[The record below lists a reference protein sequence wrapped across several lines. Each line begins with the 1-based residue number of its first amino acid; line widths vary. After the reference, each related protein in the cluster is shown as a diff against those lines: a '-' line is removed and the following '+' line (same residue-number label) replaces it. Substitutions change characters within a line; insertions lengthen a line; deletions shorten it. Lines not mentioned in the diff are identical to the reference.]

1 MKVSKRIEAVVTNTY
16 VSGWNDEIEVLCGD
30 DKIVLAMDESQQRK
44 LMQNLQKRITE
55 HDEERAKELENAET
69 ATADD

>member
-44 LMQNLQKRITE
+44 LVQNLQKRIAE
-55 HDEERAKELENAET
+55 LDEERAKEREDAES
-69 ATADD
+69 ANADD

>member
-16 VSGWNDEIEVLCGD
+16 TSGWNDEIEILCGD

-44 LMQNLQKRITE
+44 LAQGLLKRIAE
-55 HDEERAKELENAET
+55 LDDKRAKEREDAES
-69 ATADD
+69 ANADD

>member
-16 VSGWNDEIEVLCGD
+16 TSGWNDEIEILCGD

-44 LMQNLQKRITE
+44 LAQGLLKRIAE
-55 HDEERAKELENAET
+55 LDEKRAKERENAEN